1 MLVLINNLLSCVLIG
16 LLSVINQSL
25 NMVKY
30 TLVYFDAR
38 GRAEVTRMLFAL
50 ADVAY
55 EDKRI
60 KGEDWGKLK
69 PRE

>member
-1 MLVLINNLLSCVLIG
+1 
-16 LLSVINQSL
+16 
-25 NMVKY
+25 MVKY

-50 ADVAY
+50 ANVAY
-55 EDKRI
+55 EDKRV